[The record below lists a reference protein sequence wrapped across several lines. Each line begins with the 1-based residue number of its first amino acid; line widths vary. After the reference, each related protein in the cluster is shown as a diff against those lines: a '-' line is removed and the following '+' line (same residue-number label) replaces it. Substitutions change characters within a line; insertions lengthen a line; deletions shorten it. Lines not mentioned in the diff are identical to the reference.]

1 MAQNI
6 ILKRSAVPGR
16 VPDTGSINLGEV
28 AINTFDGKLYF
39 KKSGSVQSV
48 ETIVTTDSITSG
60 SLFVSDDITIQRD
73 LYVVRDVITD
83 GDIDA
88 SGSLSGSG
96 LSINDTL
103 QITHN
108 NFQLSGSANI
118 TGSLT
123 VLGEINARQFNINV
137 ISSSIIF
144 ESGSSKF
151 GNTSDDTHEF
161 TGSVNVTGSFYLN
174 GIDLSQGN
182 NSGSFSGSFQ
192 GDGSGLRGV
201 VSDDIPR
208 DGWDYNSNDSASI
221 SEFNVTSSKYLID
234 FQWEQEVGTP
244 VGLKAFL
251 ANTTGSTQIV
261 PTTEG
266 IKFIVGNELVATIG
280 VEGITATIPSGVVS
294 SSAQLTGSY
303 DSRYVL
309 SGSITQTTWDN
320 IASKP
325 FGIISGSSQIS
336 SLGYATT
343 GSNTFVGTQTL
354 SGSII
359 PATDN
364 AYDLGSATYQWRDI
378 YVSSGSLY
386 IDGTKV
392 LGSTGNELQITTDVG
407 QSIKILEA
415 GSDSIIL
422 QSADGDIQLKTS
434 GGGNLLFDP
443 TTGLIDVRGTLQIQ
457 DGNKITSSGGN
468 AIQFGNNIAITGS
481 IVSTTTPLVSGSSQI
496 DLTQTTGYSTF
507 SSSVNSRVVNFENNS
522 GGYATTSS
530 VNTISASAWGAFQ
543 SASIYSASAAA
554 IFATTGS
561 NTFRGTQTITGSL
574 YISSDLIVQG
584 SSSLQN
590 ITASAVSIGTN
601 IINLNTAN
609 PAIRYAGLVI
619 GDSGSVGGSGSF
631 LYDSVQ
637 DEFIF
642 VHRGNGT
649 NITASHFV
657 LGPETYDDLGN
668 ETYLTA
674 NRLPKGKGN
683 EHLVDSNISDDGT
696 KVTIT
701 SGLDVIGALSAS
713 TITGFG
719 NITTHSSSVDS
730 RIITNVNS
738 AAGAFASASSYS
750 GSLATTISASKA
762 EYTSFSASAAVIDN
776 TQTTN
781 ITAASASAWGA
792 FQSASSYSSSFSSRI
807 ITIEGKTLVSG
818 SSQITLSATTGYGSV
833 LNQAVLTSSSPT
845 FAGITIN
852 GKGTVT
858 STGVDGTFADAFVSQ
873 YSSNNSETNAIQTSV
888 SSVATSSGFRFQVS
902 NGGGSSART
911 TVADFVRSTQTFYG
925 NVLPAANGTQD
936 LGSTGARWSTVYTSD
951 LSLNNGIGD
960 WTIVEGEDDLFLY
973 NNKKGKVYKFALT
986 EVDPNVATPKKS

>member
-16 VPDTGSINLGEV
+16 VPDTGSINFGEV
-28 AINTFDGKLYF
+28 AINTYDGKLYF

-48 ETIVTTDSITSG
+48 ETIVTTNSITSG
-60 SLFVSDDITIQRD
+60 SIFVSDDITIQRD

-123 VLGEINARQFNINV
+123 VLGEINARQFNISI
-137 ISSSIIF
+137 ISSSVIF

-151 GNTSDDTHEF
+151 GNTSDDIHQF

-174 GIDLSQGN
+174 GTDLSQGN

-208 DGWDYNSNDSASI
+208 DGWDYNSNSSASI

-234 FQWEQEVGTP
+234 FQWEQEVGSP
-244 VGLKAFL
+244 IGYKGFL
-251 ANTTGSTQIV
+251 ANTTGSSQIV

-266 IKFIVGNELVATIG
+266 IKFIVGNQLVATVG
-280 VEGITATIPSGVVS
+280 AEGITATMPIGVVSSSAQIETLGFITSSTTTLPNGVVS
-294 SSAQLTGSY
+294 SSAQLTSSY

-325 FGIISGSSQIS
+325 LGIYSSSTQLPLGIISGSTQITA
-336 SLGYATT
+336 LGYATT
-343 GSNTFVGTQTL
+343 GSNTFVGTQIH

-364 AYDLGSATYQWRDI
+364 TYDLGSLEYQWRDI
-378 YVSSGSLY
+378 FVSSGSLY

-392 LGSTGNELQITTDVG
+392 LSSTGNELQITTDAG

-422 QSADGDIQLKTS
+422 QSADGDIQLKSS

-457 DGNKITSSGGN
+457 NGNKITSSDGN
-468 AIQFGNNIAITGS
+468 AIQFGNNIGITGS

-507 SSSVNSRVVNFENNS
+507 SSSVNSRVVNFESNS
-522 GGYATTSS
+522 GTY
-530 VNTISASAWGAFQ
+530 
-543 SASIYSASAAA
+543 
-554 IFATTGS
+554 ATTGS
-561 NTFRGTQTITGSL
+561 NTFIGTQVFTGSV
-574 YISSDLIVQG
+574 YITNDLIVQG

-601 IINLNTAN
+601 IVNLNTAL
-609 PAIRYAGLVI
+609 PAVRYAGVSVV
-619 GDSGSVGGSGSF
+619 DSGSSGVSASLLWDSQNDDFIFTHKGSGSSV
-631 LYDSVQ
+631 LDSSMFMYGPLNTGSLDNIVGILPNRLTKGE
-637 DEFIF
+637 DN
-642 VHRGNGT
+642 GNGHEHH
-649 NITASHFV
+649 ITSSQI
-657 LGPETYDDLGN
+657 T
-668 ETYLTA
+668 
-674 NRLPKGKGN
+674 
-683 EHLVDSNISDDGT
+683 DDGT
-696 KVTIT
+696 TVFIP
-701 SGLDVIGALSAS
+701 GILSAS
-713 TITGFG
+713 VFTGLG
-719 NITTHSSSVDS
+719 NVSSYSSSVDS
-730 RIITNVNS
+730 RIITNLNS

-750 GSLATTISASKA
+750 GSLSTSISASN
-762 EYTSFSASAAVIDN
+762 YNITINSASV
-776 TQTTN
+776 
-781 ITAASASAWGA
+781 
-792 FQSASSYSSSFSSRI
+792 SSLSSSFGSRI
-807 ITIEGKTLVSG
+807 LTIEGKY
-818 SSQITLSATTGYGSV
+818 ATTGSNTFNSSQTIIGTLSLTDSSATGNGDKSV
-833 LNQAVLTSSSPT
+833 SLIGQK
-845 FAGITIN
+845 AGVGYHNVSYNAFQHNFYVGGAQTLGMNIN
-852 GKGTVT
+852 TVGTVT
-858 STGVDGTFADAFVSQ
+858 PGT
-873 YSSNNSETNAIQTSV
+873 
-888 SSVATSSGFRFQVS
+888 
-902 NGGGSSART
+902 
-911 TVADFVRSTQTFYG
+911 
-925 NVLPAANGTQD
+925 NGTQD
-936 LGSTGARWSTVYTSD
+936 LGSSSLRWSTIYTSD

-986 EVDPNVATPKKS
+986 EVDANVATPKKS